1 MKDMED
7 EKKKT
12 QGTNTDHED
21 VPAKKEEIKKQ
32 AAASKE
38 KIKKSEETGQTKA
51 DETSK
56 KERKNK
62 YKEQI
67 EALEQTIKDLNERIL
82 RNQAELENYKRRINQ
97 ERINDRKYASR
108 VLISELLNPL
118 DQLNKIVNMPTDNDL
133 LKNFLV
139 GFKMINDQLY
149 NTLESDGLKEIEAL
163 NKPFDPKM
171 HHAIEKV
178 SDPDRENGINIEVV
192 QKGYT
197 YKDQLL
203 RPAMVKVNEWSE
215 ENGKNE

>member
-1 MKDMED
+1 MED

-12 QGTNTDHED
+12 QGAQTNHED
-21 VPAKKEEIKKQ
+21 VSVENKDNSKQ
-32 AAASKE
+32 NATRKE
-38 KIKKSEETGQTKA
+38 KQNRTEENGPPKPE
-51 DETSK
+51 DTSK

-67 EALEQTIKDLNERIL
+67 ETLEKTVADLNERFL
-82 RNQAELENYKRRINQ
+82 RNQAELENYKRRISQ

-108 VLISELLNPL
+108 TLISELLNPL

-133 LKNFLV
+133 LKNFLI

-163 NKPFDPKM
+163 DKPFDPKM

-178 SDPDRENGINIEVV
+178 SDPDRENGINVEVV